1 MTTSL
6 KAKDHEVYEK
16 CKRWP
21 SVPVIKVLINGTL
34 VIFKKIES
42 YDVRSYEK

>member
-6 KAKDHEVYEK
+6 KAKDHEVNES
-16 CKRWP
+16 KRWS
-21 SVPVIKVLINGTL
+21 SVPVLTNGML

-42 YDVRSYEK
+42 YDVRSDEK